1 MQKKLD
7 ILGDIIRVDE
17 AITYIAR
24 MPPDARKERIG
35 RFVKI
40 IKDDGFVVGV
50 IKNITNSIRED
61 LIPYIEPD
69 MQPKYAP
76 FNEDFRNSYYIL
88 HGLGTIRCGIIKY
101 DVDSP
106 PDVRD
111 KVEILGNEELRTFH
125 TMDGKPC
132 IAYFNTNRELPVNV
146 LLSMLGQVEEAYPEC
161 KAMLKLV
168 KKYVRR
174 GVHQ

>member
-1 MQKKLD
+1 MA
-7 ILGDIIRVDE
+7 IGEIIKVED
-17 AITYIAR
+17 AQAYV
-24 MPPDARKERIG
+24 MKVPPDAKKERIG

-40 IKDDGFVVGV
+40 IKDDGFIVGV

-69 MQPKYAP
+69 MVPKYAP
-76 FNEDFRNSYYIL
+76 FNEDFRNSYYVL
-88 HGLGTIRCGIIKY
+88 HGLGTICGGIIKY

-111 KVEILGNEELRTFH
+111 KVEILGREELRSFH
-125 TMDGKPC
+125 TLDGKPC

-146 LLSMLGQVEEAYPEC
+146 LRSMLDQVEVAYPDC
-161 KAMLKLV
+161 GAMMKLV
-168 KKYVRR
+168 RKYIRR
-174 GVHQ
+174 DLH

>member
-1 MQKKLD
+1 MA
-7 ILGDIIRVDE
+7 IGEIIKVED
-17 AITYIAR
+17 AQTYVVKI
-24 MPPDARKERIG
+24 PPDAKKERIG

-40 IKDDGFVVGV
+40 IKDEGFIVGV

-69 MQPKYAP
+69 MAPKYAP
-76 FNEDFRNSYYIL
+76 FNEDFRNSYYVL
-88 HGLGTIRCGIIKY
+88 HGLGTIYCRVIKF

-111 KVEILGNEELRTFH
+111 KVEILNNEELRSFH
-125 TMDGKPC
+125 TLDGKPC
-132 IAYFNTNRELPVNV
+132 IAYFNSNRELPVNV
-146 LLSMLGQVEEAYPEC
+146 LLSILDQVDAAYPEC
-161 KAMLKLV
+161 GAMLKLV

-174 GVHQ
+174 DLH